1 MALFAI
7 DFVFSCPCFVSDVLN
22 AIKISAKNND
32 VGVFGNRNH
41 VVKNFEVDNFEKDK
55 FMFICCFDHL
65 LDGMYFDTKN
75 CLHYYRQVFF
85 QMQIENYFYKTK
97 KCYSCHR
104 RSIRS
109 ILKYY
114 PRFFC

>member
-65 LDGMYFDTKN
+65 LDGMYFDTKMFALLQASIFSN
-75 CLHYYRQVFF
+75 ANWELFLQ
-85 QMQIENYFYKTK
+85 NK
-97 KCYSCHR
+97 KM
-104 RSIRS
+104 
-109 ILKYY
+109 L
-114 PRFFC
+114 